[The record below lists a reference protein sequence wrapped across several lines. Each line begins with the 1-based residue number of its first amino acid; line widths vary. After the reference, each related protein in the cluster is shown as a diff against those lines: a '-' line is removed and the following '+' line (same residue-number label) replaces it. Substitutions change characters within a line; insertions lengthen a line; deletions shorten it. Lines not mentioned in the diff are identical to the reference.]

1 MRYFGG
7 KARIAKQLSDFINQ
21 RLKPNQ
27 VFVDAFCGSCNVV
40 SKVQAP
46 VRIANDLHKELITL
60 HKAVQQGW
68 IPPDSISE
76 EEYQLAKAQ
85 DDYLK
90 AFVGFGCSFAGK
102 YFGGYA
108 RGNEARN
115 YCSNAKHSL
124 LKKHKALKDVQF
136 YSGSYLDLVIPYN
149 SLVYCDIPYK
159 NTTGYSVGD
168 FNHEIFYTWCKNLKD
183 QGCDVLVSEYKSN
196 VPKDWNIVLEINAR
210 KDIRNKEGIQ
220 ESTVEVL
227 MTP

>member
-1 MRYFGG
+1 MQYFGG
-7 KARIAKQLSDFINQ
+7 KARIAKQLSEFINQ

-27 VFVDAFCGSCNVV
+27 VFVDAFCGSCNVI

-46 VRIANDLHKELITL
+46 VRIANDLHKELIAL
-60 HKAVQQGW
+60 HKAIQQGW

-76 EEYQLAKAQ
+76 EEYQLAKTQ
-85 DDYLK
+85 EDHLK

-108 RGNEARN
+108 RGNEERN
-115 YCSNAKHSL
+115 YCSNAKQSL
-124 LKKHKALKDVQF
+124 LKKHKTLKDVQF
-136 YSGSYLDLVIPYN
+136 YSGSYLDLVIPDN

-168 FNHEIFYTWCKNLKD
+168 FNHEQFYNWCRSLKE
-183 QGCDVLVSEYKSN
+183 QSCDVLVSEYKSN
-196 VPKDWNIVLEINAR
+196 VPEGWNVVLEINAK